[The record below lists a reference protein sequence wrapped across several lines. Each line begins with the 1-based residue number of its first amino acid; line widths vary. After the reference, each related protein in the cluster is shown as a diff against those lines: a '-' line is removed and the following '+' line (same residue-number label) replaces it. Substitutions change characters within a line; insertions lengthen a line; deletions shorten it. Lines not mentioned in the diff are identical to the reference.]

1 VRKKV
6 KIKTLILAAILLFS
20 CFNVSYANSQ
30 FATIDYR
37 TCLSL
42 HPEMKDYDF
51 VTQRFSRPQLKRDDM
66 ATMQAVYERMA
77 ARQTELKPKVDQLL
91 AKQSKIQED
100 ISKTRLHWTG
110 EVTRLAQLKI
120 PKAEIDK
127 RMVETQ
133 TRDEKKLEK
142 MQNEFA
148 EIDREIVQLQDSIWQ
163 EVFLSRAETVK
174 KLETIVAE
182 LDEVIK
188 ETADKLK
195 VSCVIDDTLTAPE
208 TPPEILQN
216 IPENT
221 PLWANTAYQIIL
233 KSPLPEPNTF
243 TIANHWAP
251 SLMKSIE
258 NLSFQHLAH
267 RRDVG
272 SVVATVRP
280 SKLFISGN
288 LDITEQVCRS
298 LFEKYKFNPY
308 LIESLM
314 KGIKMFRER

>member
-1 VRKKV
+1 V
-6 KIKTLILAAILLFS
+6 KIKILLFITLLLLS
-20 CFNVSYANSQ
+20 CGNASHANSP

-37 TCLSL
+37 TCLVL

-51 VTQRFSRPQLKRDDM
+51 VTQRFTRPQLKRDDM
-66 ATMQAVYERMA
+66 TTMQAVYERMA
-77 ARQTELKPKVDQLL
+77 AKQKELAPKVDELL
-91 AKQSKIQED
+91 TKQSKLQEN
-100 ISKTRLHWTG
+100 IAKTRLNWTG
-110 EVTRLAQLKI
+110 EAAKLAQLKVS
-120 PKAEIDK
+120 KAEIDK
-127 RMVETQ
+127 RLTEAR
-133 TRDEKKLEK
+133 TRDENRLEK
-142 MQNEFA
+142 MQEEFA
-148 EIDREIVQLQDSIWQ
+148 EIDKEIVLLQDSIWN

-174 KLETIVAE
+174 KLESIVKE
-182 LDEVIK
+182 LDEFIK

-195 VSCVIDDTLTAPE
+195 VSCVIDDTLTAPQA
-208 TPPEILQN
+208 PPEILQN
-216 IPENT
+216 IPDNT

-267 RRDVG
+267 RKDIG
-272 SVVATVRP
+272 SIVATVRP
-280 SKLFISGN
+280 SRLFISGN
-288 LDITEQVCRS
+288 LDITEQVCRA

-308 LIESLM
+308 LIESLL